1 MYFQKQRERLENIQP
16 YYDTEKW
23 VRIILCAFERMDIIL
38 LFMNTIMPAY
48 KVGGGALLSDEGL
61 DWFENRK
68 LAFP

>member
-23 VRIILCAFERMDIIL
+23 VRIILRTLECMDIIM

-48 KVGGGALLSDEGL
+48 KVGEALLSDG
-61 DWFENRK
+61 
-68 LAFP
+68 

>member
-23 VRIILCAFERMDIIL
+23 VRIILCAFECMDIIM
-38 LFMNTIMPAY
+38 LFTNKSCLPTRS
-48 KVGGGALLSDEGL
+48 GEGAILRDEGL

-68 LAFP
+68 RV